1 MCLLFCISSAVSVPA
16 SASEI
21 TTVVLPPVSYTPYH
35 YTLSSTSFG
44 WYFGTTSPLNPY
56 VLWNPPSSLS
66 LNSYE
71 SLTTQKEYPYTMSTA
86 AGMHQIKSKF
96 SSSPPVAWLS
106 MSIPLQNDYS
116 LSGGYSLVGSVGFSV
131 SATLPTETDSLIKNT
146 VLSYVDI
153 GGVTSFPSSDGFCY
167 VNFNRV
173 VPNEHSSYIPVTLYF
188 STLSL
193 PEYTIPAGT
202 YSYYF
207 DIVSKSNL
215 VYREYPSSYTLTSS
229 DTSTPGS
236 PGDTELPTP
245 GDPVSPPSTGGDSSV
260 DLTETN
266 QKIDA
271 VGEKVD
277 GVKDA
282 VDSATSAI
290 QNGNQQASQERQG
303 ILQAILNLPKSLLDG
318 IVHLFV
324 PDQEDIMEVKQAYD
338 DLLED
343 RFGFFAQ
350 AGTLLVSLFTGIA
363 SSLNSGSA
371 YTFQFPGITLP
382 FNGTNYVI
390 VEAQSVSLDNAFMS
404 VCRPVLGTGVT
415 IIACCALI
423 NTLIRFFEVIIGDK
437 FDNTLRG
444 G

>member
-1 MCLLFCISSAVSVPA
+1 MITHPTQWRLDTSSSRTLTFRYGQTSPTIVASPGVSMDSYLSFGTTFRGNCPSVSTIDTTYYFPGGYCQPIINSGSSTYSPNLAILVPVTSSSIGYSGYYFSGDFEISIQCYPKWNNSSSTSLFCPFKAGLSSGSISSTSPPLRIHVSMFVPTGVC
-16 SASEI
+16 SSVSIPI
-21 TTVVLPPVSYTPYH
+21 TG
-35 YTLSSTSFG
+35 LSST
-44 WYFGTTSPLNPY
+44 Y
-56 VLWNPPSSLS
+56 SS
-66 LNSYE
+66 
-71 SLTTQKEYPYTMSTA
+71 
-86 AGMHQIKSKF
+86 F
-96 SSSPPVAWLS
+96 SSPSGEDWGDGKYRFYDMFFVSVKCTNCQFIQYPSGYTDGKDAYTTITSSSGLS
-106 MSIPLQNDYS
+106 TDY
-116 LSGGYSLVGSVGFSV
+116 
-131 SATLPTETDSLIKNT
+131 DS
-146 VLSYVDI
+146 D
-153 GGVTSFPSSDGFCY
+153 
-167 VNFNRV
+167 
-173 VPNEHSSYIPVTLYF
+173 PVT
-188 STLSL
+188 
-193 PEYTIPAGT
+193 
-202 YSYYF
+202 
-207 DIVSKSNL
+207 
-215 VYREYPSSYTLTSS
+215 
-229 DTSTPGS
+229 
-236 PGDTELPTP
+236 
-245 GDPVSPPSTGGDSSV
+245 PPSTGGDSSV

-290 QNGNQQASQERQG
+290 QEGNQQASQERQG
-303 ILQAILNLPKSLLDG
+303 ILQAILNLPQTILDG
-318 IVHLFV
+318 VVHLFV
-324 PDQEDIMEVKQAYD
+324 PNQEDIMEVKQAYD

-363 SSLNSGSA
+363 SSLNSGSS
-371 YTFQFPGITLP
+371 YSFQFPGITLP

-390 VEAQSVSLDNAFMS
+390 VEAQAVSLDNAFMS